1 MSGKVLPFLLLL
13 SLLLSPLVTSCG
25 GHVADSEI
33 AAIDDPR
40 VPKMA
45 PLEHMPHE
53 VQNAPQAVREAY
65 QFAVASPEI
74 VQQLPCYCGCVA
86 FGHRSN
92 YDCYV
97 AEVDPDGTITYDMH
111 AIGCTICVDITQDA
125 MAQMRRGK
133 SLPEIQSYV
142 EARYAPYGPS
152 TMP

>member
-13 SLLLSPLVTSCG
+13 SLLLTPLVSGCG
-25 GHVADSEI
+25 GGAADGETAAMADS
-33 AAIDDPR
+33 R

-53 VQNAPQAVREAY
+53 VQKAPQAVREAY
-65 QFAVASPEI
+65 QFAAASPEI
-74 VQQLPCYCGCVA
+74 VEQLPCYCGCGT
-86 FGHRSN
+86 FGHTSN

-97 AEVDPDGTITYDMH
+97 AGVDPDGTITYDMH
-111 AIGCTICVDITQDA
+111 AIGCAICVDITQDA

-133 SLPEIQSYV
+133 SLAEIKNYV
-142 EARYAPYGPS
+142 EVKYAQYGPS